1 MTSHPTEN
9 GMSTVSLTKAE
20 MKHLGKMKRKELNI
34 SRISTANIV
43 RLVDQLPV
51 DEFILSVPPERKPVT
66 LIDFDCR
73 KPLLNVGDFVAVDED
88 YSAGIFRPYGC
99 GFIVGHDG
107 RNRVSSYSVKYTP
120 GYDNGRT
127 HGKIPLSACT
137 RRSYSDSYF
146 GVNVGRS
153 KVRNCVN
160 IVTPEKKKLVGKKDI
175 VPLSPTQ
182 KLVSELI
189 DGNSKKKEKDGDE
202 KCWGYLNVILD
213 F

>member
-1 MTSHPTEN
+1 M
-9 GMSTVSLTKAE
+9 
-20 MKHLGKMKRKELNI
+20 
-34 SRISTANIV
+34 
-43 RLVDQLPV
+43 VDQLPV
-51 DEFILSVPPERKPVT
+51 DEFIPSVPPERKPVS
-66 LIDFDCR
+66 LIDFNCR
-73 KPLLNVGDFVAVDED
+73 KPFLNVGNFVAVDED
-88 YSAGIFRPYGC
+88 YSAGIYRPYGC
-99 GFIVGHDG
+99 GFIVGDDG
-107 RNRVSSYSVKYTP
+107 RSRVSSYSVRYTT

-146 GVNVGRS
+146 GVNAGRS

-175 VPLSPTQ
+175 VALSPTQ

-189 DGNSKKKEKDGDE
+189 AGNLKKKKEKDGHE
-202 KCWGYLNVILD
+202 KYWGYLNVILD